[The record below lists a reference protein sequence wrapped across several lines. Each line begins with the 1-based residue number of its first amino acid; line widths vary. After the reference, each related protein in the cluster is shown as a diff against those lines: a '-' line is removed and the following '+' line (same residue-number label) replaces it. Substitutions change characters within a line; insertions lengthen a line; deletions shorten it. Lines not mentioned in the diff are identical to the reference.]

1 MNASFFQKYP
11 FHFLSAVLLTFLP
24 LLCSS
29 WVTYWVLA
37 HEADLRQFGIADWL
51 LVTIICLLTSVF
63 ALTPPT
69 FLAIVFGYFLGWGSL
84 IPLLILN
91 LGAIALV
98 NRITLYL
105 DKQRLLSYL
114 AQNQKV
120 KLVVGRFNQDQWP
133 LIFFTKLSPVLP
145 FALTNLVF
153 SLAGA
158 SLKNMLLGGFLG
170 MIPRTLLAVYVGIQ
184 AKAIRQALEN
194 PNPDIWSQVVVIG
207 LVILSVVGISWVGRR
222 FLKE

>member
-1 MNASFFQKYP
+1 M
-11 FHFLSAVLLTFLP
+11 
-24 LLCSS
+24 
-29 WVTYWVLA
+29 LA
-37 HEADLRQFGIADWL
+37 HEADLRQFGTADWL

-69 FLAIVFGYFLGWGSL
+69 FLAIVFGYFLGWNSL
-84 IPLLILN
+84 VPLLILN

-98 NRITLYL
+98 NRITYYL

-194 PNPDIWSQVVVIG
+194 SNPDIWSQVVVIG

>member
-11 FHFLSAVLLTFLP
+11 FHLLSAILLTFLP

-37 HEADLRQFGIADWL
+37 HEADLRQFETTDWL
-51 LVTIICLLTSVF
+51 LVTIVCLLTSVF

-84 IPLLILN
+84 VHLLILN
-91 LGAIALV
+91 LGAIAII
-98 NRITLYL
+98 NRITHFLDRQQLLQYL
-105 DKQRLLSYL
+105 S
-114 AQNQKV
+114 QNQKV
-120 KLVVGRFNQDQWP
+120 GLVLIRFHQDQWP

-170 MIPRTLLAVYVGIQ
+170 MIPRTVLAVYAGIQ
-184 AKAIRQALEN
+184 AQAIQQALTN
-194 PNPDIWSQVVVIG
+194 TNPDVSSQVMVLG
-207 LVILSVVGISWVGRR
+207 LLVLSVVGISWVGRR
-222 FLKE
+222 FFKE

>member
-1 MNASFFQKYP
+1 MNTSFFQKYP
-11 FHFLSAVLLTFLP
+11 FHLLSAVLLTFLP

-37 HEADLRQFGIADWL
+37 HEADLRLFGTADWL

-84 IPLLILN
+84 APLLMLN

-98 NRITLYL
+98 NRMTFYL

-120 KLVVGRFNQDQWP
+120 RLVLSRFHQDQWP
-133 LIFFTKLSPVLP
+133 LIFFAKLSPVLP
-145 FALTNLVF
+145 FALTNLIF

-194 PNPDIWSQVVVIG
+194 PNPNVWSQVFVLG
-207 LVILSVVGISWVGRR
+207 LVVLSVVGISWVGRR
-222 FLKE
+222 FFKE

>member
-1 MNASFFQKYP
+1 M
-11 FHFLSAVLLTFLP
+11 
-24 LLCSS
+24 
-29 WVTYWVLA
+29 LA

>member
-1 MNASFFQKYP
+1 MNTSFFQKYP
-11 FHFLSAVLLTFLP
+11 FHLLSAILLTFLP

-37 HEADLRQFGIADWL
+37 HEADLRQFTATDWL
-51 LVTIICLLTSVF
+51 LITCVCLLTSVF

-84 IPLLILN
+84 VPLLMLN

-98 NRITLYL
+98 NRITLFL

-120 KLVVGRFNQDQWP
+120 KMVLSRFHQDQWP

-170 MIPRTLLAVYVGIQ
+170 MIPRTLVAVYAGIQ
-184 AKAIRQALEN
+184 AKAIQQALTN
-194 PNPDIWSQVVVIG
+194 PNPDVSSQVIVLG
-207 LVILSVVGISWVGRR
+207 LMILSVVGISWVGRR
-222 FLKE
+222 FFKE

>member
-1 MNASFFQKYP
+1 M
-11 FHFLSAVLLTFLP
+11 
-24 LLCSS
+24 
-29 WVTYWVLA
+29 LA
-37 HEADLRQFGIADWL
+37 HEADLRQFGTADWL

-69 FLAIVFGYFLGWGSL
+69 FLAIVFGYFLGWNSL
-84 IPLLILN
+84 VPLLILN

-98 NRITLYL
+98 NRITYYL